1 MLVKSK
7 TDGKIGC
14 CVHGFARQRPSGEL
28 SKDQCFGILHYQSE
42 RNILVRELHH
52 TKTSTTPFR
61 EMQVNKT
68 EVQIPISGMTC
79 ANCVGHVETAI
90 QKLPGVEAVTVS
102 LPSAKAFVS
111 FDADLLDQDLIAAA
125 ITSSGFSVP
134 VSFDSDAADQKA
146 TQPHAE
152 ADTKRRKLLIGAA
165 LTLPL
170 FVLSMGRD
178 FGIWGH
184 WSHETWVNWLMFALA
199 TPVQFYVGYNY
210 YIGAWKSLKARY
222 ANMDVLVALGSTV
235 AYLYSVAVVMGPWL
249 GIENWGDHVYF
260 ETSAT
265 IVTLILTGRWIEAKA
280 QQRTSTALRKL
291 MELKPEMA
299 NVLRNGIEITLPIE
313 KVAVGDRVV
322 IRPGERIP
330 VDGNVLSG
338 ESSVDESM
346 ITGES
351 LPIDKIPGDA
361 VTGATI
367 NQQGLLDVEVTL
379 LGSESALSKIIR
391 SVETAQ
397 ASKAPVQQLA
407 DQISNIFVPI
417 VITIAVSTFAIWWIS
432 GAGFTP
438 ALIRMVAVLII
449 SCPCAMGLATPLA
462 VMVGMGRGAQH
473 GILFKSSSALQ
484 RMGDVTLVLLDKT
497 GTVTKGKL
505 AVTDIVSADP
515 NANSVATSELLR
527 LAASAEQGSEHPVA
541 QAIIKSAQSKHLM
554 LSKPDEFNAI
564 SGMGVSATVDDYEV
578 ILGNL
583 RLMER
588 QNVDVRVLREKAD
601 SLQLKARTVMWLASR
616 DLHKEQARWLVRGFI
631 AVADTIK
638 PTSAD
643 AVFAMK
649 ETGLKVSML
658 TGDNHS
664 TATAIGK
671 QAGIS
676 QVFAEVLPDQK
687 ANMVRKLQSAGEVVA
702 MVGDGINDAPALAAA
717 DVGIAIGTGTDIAM
731 EAAGVT
737 LMRGDLKSVP
747 DAIQLSRATLRNIK
761 QNLFWAFGYN
771 VILIPVAAGVLAF
784 APWAPLWLRELHPI
798 AAAFA
803 MVASDL
809 IIVVNAL
816 RLKRFQF

>member
-1 MLVKSK
+1 
-7 TDGKIGC
+7 
-14 CVHGFARQRPSGEL
+14 
-28 SKDQCFGILHYQSE
+28 
-42 RNILVRELHH
+42 
-52 TKTSTTPFR
+52 
-61 EMQVNKT
+61 MQVNKI
-68 EVQIPISGMTC
+68 ELQIPIRGMTC
-79 ANCVGHVETAI
+79 VNCVGHVEAAI
-90 QKLPGVEAVTVS
+90 QKLPGIKEVIVS
-102 LPSAKAFVS
+102 LPAAKAIVT
-111 FDADLLDQDLIAAA
+111 FDANLLDQETITAA
-125 ITSSGFSVP
+125 ITSSGYSVP
-134 VSFDSDAADQKA
+134 VSFDSDEPNPKVTENDR
-146 TQPHAE
+146 E
-152 ADTKRRKLLIGAA
+152 ADTKRLKLLIGAA
-165 LTLPL
+165 LTIPL

-184 WSHETWVNWLMFALA
+184 WSHATWVNWLMFALA
-199 TPVQFYVGYNY
+199 TPVQFYVGYDY
-210 YIGAWKSLKARY
+210 YVGAWRSLRAYY

-235 AYLYSVAVVMGPWL
+235 AYVYSVVVMTGTSL
-249 GIENWGDHVYF
+249 GITAWGNHVYF

-265 IVTLILTGRWIEAKA
+265 IVTLILAGKWIEAKA
-280 QQRTSTALRKL
+280 QHRTSTALRKL

-299 NVLRNGIEITLPIE
+299 NVLRNETEIMLPIE
-313 KVAVGDRVV
+313 KVVVGDRVI

-330 VDGNVLSG
+330 VDGKVLDG
-338 ESSVDESM
+338 ETSVDESM

-351 LPIDKIPGDA
+351 LPVEKIPGDA

-367 NQQGLLDVEVTL
+367 NQQGLLHVEVTL

-417 VITIAVSTFAIWWIS
+417 VIAIAASTFAIWWFS
-432 GAGFTP
+432 GAGFTS
-438 ALIRMVAVLII
+438 ALLRMVAVLII

-497 GTVTKGKL
+497 GTVTKGEL
-505 AVTDIVSADP
+505 AVTDIVSASP
-515 NANSVATSELLR
+515 NSDSIDTNELLR
-527 LAASAEQGSEHPVA
+527 LAASVEQGSEHPVA
-541 QAIIKSAQSKHLM
+541 QAILNSAQTKNLL
-554 LSKPDEFNAI
+554 LSKPHEFKAI
-564 SGMGVSATVDDYEV
+564 SGLGVTARVDDYDV
-578 ILGNL
+578 IVGNQ
-583 RLMER
+583 RLMEQ
-588 QNVDVRVLREKAD
+588 QNIDMRALLEKAEA
-601 SLQLKARTVMWLASR
+601 LELKARTVMWLASR
-616 DLHKEQARWLVRGFI
+616 DLSNIPSNDIDQEQAFWLVRGFI

-638 PTSAD
+638 PTSAA
-643 AVFAMK
+643 AVLAMK
-649 ETGLKVSML
+649 ETGLKVNML

-664 TATAIGK
+664 TAAAIGK

-687 ANMVRKLQSAGEVVA
+687 ANMVRKLQSTGEVVA
-702 MVGDGINDAPALAAA
+702 MVGDGINDAPALAVA
-717 DVGIAIGTGTDIAM
+717 DVGVAIGTGTDIAM

-747 DAIQLSRATLRNIK
+747 DAIRLSRATLRNIK

>member
-1 MLVKSK
+1 
-7 TDGKIGC
+7 
-14 CVHGFARQRPSGEL
+14 
-28 SKDQCFGILHYQSE
+28 
-42 RNILVRELHH
+42 
-52 TKTSTTPFR
+52 
-61 EMQVNKT
+61 
-68 EVQIPISGMTC
+68 
-79 ANCVGHVETAI
+79 
-90 QKLPGVEAVTVS
+90 
-102 LPSAKAFVS
+102 
-111 FDADLLDQDLIAAA
+111 
-125 ITSSGFSVP
+125 
-134 VSFDSDAADQKA
+134 
-146 TQPHAE
+146 
-152 ADTKRRKLLIGAA
+152 
-165 LTLPL
+165 
-170 FVLSMGRD
+170 
-178 FGIWGH
+178 
-184 WSHETWVNWLMFALA
+184 
-199 TPVQFYVGYNY
+199 
-210 YIGAWKSLKARY
+210 
-222 ANMDVLVALGSTV
+222 
-235 AYLYSVAVVMGPWL
+235 
-249 GIENWGDHVYF
+249 
-260 ETSAT
+260 
-265 IVTLILTGRWIEAKA
+265 
-280 QQRTSTALRKL
+280 
-291 MELKPEMA
+291 
-299 NVLRNGIEITLPIE
+299 
-313 KVAVGDRVV
+313 
-322 IRPGERIP
+322 
-330 VDGNVLSG
+330 
-338 ESSVDESM
+338 
-346 ITGES
+346 
-351 LPIDKIPGDA
+351 
-361 VTGATI
+361 
-367 NQQGLLDVEVTL
+367 
-379 LGSESALSKIIR
+379 
-391 SVETAQ
+391 
-397 ASKAPVQQLA
+397 
-407 DQISNIFVPI
+407 
-417 VITIAVSTFAIWWIS
+417 
-432 GAGFTP
+432 
-438 ALIRMVAVLII
+438 
-449 SCPCAMGLATPLA
+449 
-462 VMVGMGRGAQH
+462 
-473 GILFKSSSALQ
+473 
-484 RMGDVTLVLLDKT
+484 
-497 GTVTKGKL
+497 
-505 AVTDIVSADP
+505 
-515 NANSVATSELLR
+515 
-527 LAASAEQGSEHPVA
+527 
-541 QAIIKSAQSKHLM
+541 M

-564 SGMGVSATVDDYEV
+564 SGLGVSATVDDYEV